1 MRMLTTIRI
10 ARERGVSPQRV
21 RQVLDRAGVLPV
33 EWIGQA
39 AIWSESDVERAFR
52 EVRPGGL
59 GWRRG
64 KTKPHKS
71 K

>member
-1 MRMLTTIRI
+1 MLTTIRI
-10 ARERGVSPQRV
+10 AEMRGISPQRV
-21 RQVLDRAGVLPV
+21 RQVLDRAGVAPV

-39 AIWSESDVERAFR
+39 AIWSESDVEMAFR
-52 EVRPGGL
+52 GVRPGGL

-71 K
+71 R